1 MSNPHLLKA
10 YSNPTPGNND
20 VANEMV
26 QLQYKKINFYSNK
39 YADKIETIEGYYRYI
54 TSDLAS
60 QAQSNNDMHET
71 YIAINKTA
79 VTEFQSI
86 SGVNM
91 NEELTNLIRF
101 QNSYGASAKVI
112 TTVEKMLDTLL
123 TLKQ

>member
-1 MSNPHLLKA
+1 
-10 YSNPTPGNND
+10 
-20 VANEMV
+20 
-26 QLQYKKINFYSNK
+26 
-39 YADKIETIEGYYRYI
+39 
-54 TSDLAS
+54 
-60 QAQSNNDMHET
+60 MHET